1 MLTEFNLHYNDISP
15 NHFTTC
21 VAFRLIVLL
30 MSIVVRPV
38 LAFIFS
44 FIHTKETLCIYWSFL
59 FYFML
64 GQYSS
69 WNSFRE
75 PRPRPESLCHGS

>member
-44 FIHTKETLCIYWSFL
+44 FIHTKETPLHLLVVFIL
-59 FYFML
+59 L
-64 GQYSS
+64 HA
-69 WNSFRE
+69 
-75 PRPRPESLCHGS
+75 RPIF